1 MDAFGPSSH
10 RNEKNGPGRLN
21 ERFWNEFLAAERIMI
36 FERNKKRFYRH
47 NPSNGLY
54 ELLTAQAL
62 KVHLSDVIRE
72 AEPVGVA
79 AMELPLGWSVVLLW
93 VQIVP
98 EGRLGP

>member
-72 AEPVGVA
+72 ADAGWGGCHGIATGVERGIA
-79 AMELPLGWSVVLLW
+79 FGSNCA
-93 VQIVP
+93 
-98 EGRLGP
+98 